1 MVVITMSSGQKM
13 VMTCPAHYANGGSE
27 LLSDYFGI
35 KIAPDTPLVYEL
47 EILECMDNK
56 T

>member
-1 MVVITMSSGQKM
+1 MM
-13 VMTCPAHYANGGSE
+13 MTCPAHYANGGSE
-27 LLSDYFGI
+27 IPSDYFGI
-35 KIAPDTPLVYEL
+35 TIASNSSLVYEL